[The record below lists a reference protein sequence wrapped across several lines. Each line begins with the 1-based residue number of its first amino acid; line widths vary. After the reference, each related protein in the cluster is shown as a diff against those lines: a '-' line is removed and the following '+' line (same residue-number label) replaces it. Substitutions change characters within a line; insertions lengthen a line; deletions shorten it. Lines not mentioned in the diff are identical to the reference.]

1 MITFF
6 RNLIREFQKKKLTFS
21 EIYCSN
27 LVQMFDFGANLF
39 KMPYLDDE
47 FPCFKNARK
56 NFAVWFYL
64 S

>member
-1 MITFF
+1 MVKES
-6 RNLIREFQKKKLTFS
+6 RRENLRFVGF
-21 EIYCSN
+21 CSN

-56 NFAVWFYL
+56 IFAVWFYL

>member
-1 MITFF
+1 M
-6 RNLIREFQKKKLTFS
+6 
-21 EIYCSN
+21 YCSN

-56 NFAVWFYL
+56 KIWVFVYR